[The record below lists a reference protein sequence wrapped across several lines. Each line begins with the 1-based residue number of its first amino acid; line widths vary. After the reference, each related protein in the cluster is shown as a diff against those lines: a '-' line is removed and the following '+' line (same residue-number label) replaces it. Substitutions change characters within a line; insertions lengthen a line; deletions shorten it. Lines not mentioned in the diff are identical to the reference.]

1 MFQHTPNVSSDQL
14 IPFDDVRAATLIQD
28 FHTLIDRDDVYSIM
42 NFGTVAFV
50 DEPTTSNSQKNTLT
64 ACIED
69 AHAKGKKHIVV
80 LNGSND
86 SEGKEGTTFTSSNW
100 VEECVNNYSEHP
112 LYGDMKFYCFGIA
125 PHSTADMKAVWM
137 EEQGNR
143 HTQTYIVSLSA
154 SERQKTLSILGSKC
168 DKVILNEGAGG
179 SLNEMYQL
187 YLENKSIFSD
197 NYNTLVVNN
206 SSYLLNNVIPN
217 TLHSND
223 SGFSHDT
230 LTTLSQHLQ
239 TIYAKV

>member
-1 MFQHTPNVSSDQL
+1 MFPHTPNVSSDQL

-50 DEPTTSNSQKNTLT
+50 GEPTTSQFQKKTLT
-64 ACIED
+64 ACIVD

-100 VEECVNNYSEHP
+100 VEECANHHP
-112 LYGDMKFYCFGIA
+112 CIIDGDMKFYCFGLA

-143 HTQTYIVSLSA
+143 HTQTYIVTLSA
-154 SERQKTLSILGSKC
+154 RERQKTLSILGSKC

-187 YLENKSIFSD
+187 YLENKSMFSD

-206 SSYLLNNVIPN
+206 SSYLLHTVIPDTLN
-217 TLHSND
+217 TND

-230 LTTLSQHLQ
+230 LTTLSQHLYS
-239 TIYAKV
+239 IYAKV